1 MRKKKKFN
9 ISLLTYVLCA
19 IMIIII
25 IPCAADISGDVF
37 RGKGRM
43 SGYEEDS
50 LYNDFIE
57 NNYEGLLEKTEYNTG
72 IGKDINKDTQ
82 DYYTFASAYKKVFE
96 YKVYMNNGEKD
107 KAEQVIKDI
116 DSTQFNNV
124 LFKEAL
130 ENVKR
135 IYIVIEP

>member
-9 ISLLTYVLCA
+9 ISLLAYVLCA
-19 IMIIII
+19 IMMIII
-25 IPCAADISGDVF
+25 IPCIADISGDVF

-72 IGKDINKDTQ
+72 IGKDIDKDTQ
-82 DYYTFASAYKKVFE
+82 DYYTFANADKKAFN

-135 IYIVIEP
+135 IYIVILP